1 MAFEHGN
8 SHIKKIELVNQW
20 TWTTESQPLVLQL
33 VTNWMVMMVECLIL
47 NILLNVIQLQ
57 LQLSQDKIR
66 QADFDPVTV

>member
-57 LQLSQDKIR
+57 LSQDKIR

>member
-20 TWTTESQPLVLQL
+20 TWTTESQPLLLQL